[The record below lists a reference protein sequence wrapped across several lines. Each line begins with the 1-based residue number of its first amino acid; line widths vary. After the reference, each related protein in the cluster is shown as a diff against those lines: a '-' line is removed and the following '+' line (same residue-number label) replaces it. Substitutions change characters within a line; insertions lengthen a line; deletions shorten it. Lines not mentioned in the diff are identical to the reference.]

1 MRLSAIEKMKKMK
14 KYVIYD
20 GRYHIDPDRATIFE
34 VCDTREEAEKSKYD
48 YEAGLA
54 LIIDLIQ
61 EGDTQK

>member
-1 MRLSAIEKMKKMK
+1 MK